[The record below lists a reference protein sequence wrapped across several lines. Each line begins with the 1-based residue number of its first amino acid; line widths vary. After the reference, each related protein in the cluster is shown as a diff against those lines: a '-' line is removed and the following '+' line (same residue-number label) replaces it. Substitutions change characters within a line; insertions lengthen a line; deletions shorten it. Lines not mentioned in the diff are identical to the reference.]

1 MTNNLEL
8 KKKRR
13 KEGKSLKAS
22 QNFHLFLILM
32 RWHSCSRQIHFI
44 DSTTTQETEIFLQQ
58 FSFIASCDG
67 LRWKLGMRVG
77 KTKLK
82 IDGRKINSSV
92 FFSDYKDEVKLWE
105 IDSFQKNRPHCC
117 WRIFPLTPWQK
128 WGESEWD
135 GGGRKKNRLD
145 KFRSSFVNNYSR

>member
-1 MTNNLEL
+1 MREKVWKRHKTSTCFWYLCVDIRVLDRFTLLIAQQHRKL
-8 KKKRR
+8 KFFFN
-13 KEGKSLKAS
+13 
-22 QNFHLFLILM
+22 NFH
-32 RWHSCSRQIHFI
+32 SSQAAKN
-44 DSTTTQETEIFLQQ
+44 D
-58 FSFIASCDG
+58 DGG

-92 FFSDYKDEVKLWE
+92 FFSDYKNEVKLWE
-105 IDSFQKNRPHCC
+105 IDSFQKTIALLLKNFSINATTKMNR
-117 WRIFPLTPWQK
+117 
-128 WGESEWD
+128 EWD